1 MFAPESASWGVT
13 GSYVQLSIRHGY
25 GDSLNL
31 PNLSIQT
38 ENFEA

>member
-1 MFAPESASWGVT
+1 MFGPECFLG
-13 GSYVQLSIRHGY
+13 GYGIVQLSIRHGY